1 MKRFIFPFVMAVLL
15 GVLIVGCASLGV
27 RNEGT
32 SGPFAWH
39 VTDLKSES
47 APLLQGTSGDTSG
60 TYSLTLVLKE
70 TQGIPLTFTYRKD
83 TIYASYITLS
93 QTGGSSD
100 QS

>member
-1 MKRFIFPFVMAVLL
+1 MKRFIFPLVMAVLL

-27 RNEGT
+27 RTEGT